1 MSTKS
6 KAVLP
11 EQPQASVF
19 HASVFND
26 VEELQAA
33 LAHGESLNQAR
44 GQNGFTPLHTAAFNG
59 SLAFIAEA
67 VKHPSADPWAFD
79 RNGRRAI
86 DIAAAAGFKEIVE
99 LLYAAMYQTDEN
111 VFLHNGPDEALP

>member
-11 EQPQASVF
+11 DQPQASVF

-26 VEELQAA
+26 VEELRAA

-59 SLAFIAEA
+59 SLAFMYEA
-67 VKHPSADPWAFD
+67 LKHPSADPWAFD

-86 DIAAAAGFKEIVE
+86 DIAAGAGFKEIVD
-99 LLYAAMYQTDEN
+99 LLYAAMYKSDED
-111 VFLHNGPDEALP
+111 VFLQSGHDEPLP